1 MAHFSLLLSRG
12 TRRTN
17 KDYELQLASK
27 DSINDRVKVMP
38 PINNIILGYNDCVER
53 ELDTELFGNANSGWN
68 QQVEAYIQTIC
79 VVFPCCIIQQKHL
92 KQDHGYSTVTFAS
105 EYFRR
110 NLLKRVEFEFVF
122 SVGFN

>member
-27 DSINDRVKVMP
+27 DSINDWVKVMP

-68 QQVEAYIQTIC
+68 QQVEAYVRGDEDEKLRSSPILT
-79 VVFPCCIIQQKHL
+79 L
-92 KQDHGYSTVTFAS
+92 RETYSSTVTFAS